1 MGNLIV
7 NLAMTGWIP
16 TREMSPYVPLSV
28 EEIVADAVQAV
39 SDGASILHLH
49 AREDNGEPSYDIE
62 RYRAIIQGIRAHSTD
77 VVITVTTSG
86 RRTQDFGLRSATL
99 ELAGDDRPDMAS
111 LTLGSM
117 NFADGTSMNEPATVQ
132 RLAAMMLERG
142 IKPELEVFDLG
153 MINYAKVLI
162 DKGLLEPPYYF
173 NLLLG
178 NIATAQADLLH
189 LATMIRE
196 LPEKSIFAIGGIG
209 RFQRQ
214 ANNLGAM
221 IAHGVRTGLEDNL
234 WMDAQRT
241 EPASNI
247 RLLKRVVVLARA
259 AGREIASPAETRQR
273 LAI

>member
-196 LPEKSIFAIGGIG
+196 LPEESIFAIGGIG